1 LPYYLSNHETN
12 CIILQNSFCKHCC
25 HTYNHTYFFGHR
37 DKSLTELKT
46 KYAKAPSAFINV
58 DSIDVHYRDEGNTKD
73 SLPIVLLHG
82 TGASLHTYDA
92 WVAVLKNER
101 RVVRMDLP
109 AFGLT
114 GPFPDDNYS
123 IENYID
129 FIHRFLSTK
138 GITKCILAG
147 NSLGGQIAYRF
158 TIAHPLMVD
167 KLILIDAASYPV
179 ESKSVPIAF
188 RMARIPILN
197 KAIKYI
203 TPRFMVK
210 ASVENV
216 YADKIK
222 VTDTLVDRY
231 FDLALRAGNREALV
245 DRMTFVY
252 DTSTIPLIKNIQQ
265 RTLILWG
272 EQDLLIPTKSAY
284 RFHDDL
290 PNDTMVILKNLGHVP
305 MEEGAVESFKVVLE
319 FLKD

>member
-1 LPYYLSNHETN
+1 MKRIATFLKILFVSIVAIL
-12 CIILQNSFCKHCC
+12 IIIFIL
-25 HTYNHTYFFGHR
+25 FGHR
-37 DKSLTELKT
+37 DKSLAELKT
-46 KYAKAPSAFINV
+46 TYAKAPSAFIMV
-58 DSIDVHYRDEGNTKD
+58 DSMDVHYRDEGNTAD

-92 WVAVLKNER
+92 WVAVLKNEK

-114 GPFPDDNYS
+114 GPFPDGNYS
-123 IENYID
+123 IQNYVR
-129 FIHRFLSTK
+129 FIHDFLSVK

-158 TIAHPLMVD
+158 TIAHPQMVD
-167 KLILIDAASYPV
+167 KLILIDAAGYPL
-179 ESKSVPIAF
+179 EPKSIPIAF

-197 KAIKYI
+197 KAIKYV

-216 YADKIK
+216 YADKTK

-231 FDLALRAGNREALV
+231 FDLALRAGNRQALV
-245 DRMTFVY
+245 DRMTLAY
-252 DTSTIPLIKNIQQ
+252 DSSTIPLIKNIQQ

-290 PNDTMVILKNLGHVP
+290 PNDTLVILKNLGHVP
-305 MEEGAVESFKVVLE
+305 MEEGAKESLEVVMG

>member
-1 LPYYLSNHETN
+1 MKRIAKFFKILFVSIVAILI
-12 CIILQNSFCKHCC
+12 IILIL
-25 HTYNHTYFFGHR
+25 FGHR

-46 KYAKAPSAFINV
+46 KYAKAPSAFISV
-58 DSIDVHYRDEGNTKD
+58 DSMDVHYRDEGNATD

-114 GPFPDDNYS
+114 GPFPDGNYS

-129 FIHRFLSTK
+129 FIHRFLSAK
-138 GITKCILAG
+138 RITKCILAG

-158 TIAHPLMVD
+158 TIAHPQMVD
-167 KLILIDAASYPV
+167 KLILIDAAGYPL
-179 ESKSVPIAF
+179 ESKSIPIGF
-188 RMARIPILN
+188 RIARIPILN

-203 TPRFMVK
+203 TPRFMVR

-216 YADKIK
+216 YADKTK

-231 FDLALRAGNREALV
+231 FDLALRAGNRQALV
-245 DRMTFVY
+245 NRMTLAY
-252 DTSTIPLIKNIQQ
+252 DTSTLPLIKKIKQ

-290 PNDTMVILKNLGHVP
+290 PNDTLVILKKLGHVP
-305 MEEGAVESFKVVLE
+305 MEEGAKESLEVVMR
-319 FLKD
+319 FLKG

>member
-1 LPYYLSNHETN
+1 MKRIATFFKIFFVTIVAILLII
-12 CIILQNSFCKHCC
+12 CIL
-25 HTYNHTYFFGHR
+25 FGHS
-37 DKSLTELKT
+37 DKSLVELKA
-46 KYAKAPSAFINV
+46 KYANAASAFIVV
-58 DSIDVHYRDEGNTKD
+58 DSMDVHYRDEGNATD

-114 GPFPDDNYS
+114 GPFPNHNYS
-123 IENYID
+123 IEKYID
-129 FIHRFLSTK
+129 FVHHFLLAK

-167 KLILIDAASYPV
+167 KLILIDAAGYPL
-179 ESKSVPIAF
+179 ESTSIPIGF

-203 TPRFMVK
+203 TPRFIVK

-216 YADKIK
+216 YADKTK
-222 VTDTLVDRY
+222 VTDTLIDRY
-231 FDLALRAGNREALV
+231 FDLALRAGNRQALV
-245 DRMTFVY
+245 DRMTLSY
-252 DTSTIPLIKNIQQ
+252 DSSTIPLIKNIQQ

-272 EQDLLIPTKSAY
+272 DQDLLISTKSAY
-284 RFHDDL
+284 HFHNDL
-290 PNDTMVILKNLGHVP
+290 PNDTLVILKNAGHVP
-305 MEEGAVESFKVVLE
+305 MEESPKESLGILLE
-319 FLKD
+319 FLKLK

>member
-1 LPYYLSNHETN
+1 MKRIAKFLKILFVSITAILV
-12 CIILQNSFCKHCC
+12 IIFIL
-25 HTYNHTYFFGHR
+25 FGHR
-37 DKSLTELKT
+37 DKSLAELKT
-46 KYAKAPSAFINV
+46 TYAKAPSAFIRI
-58 DSIDVHYRDEGNTKD
+58 DSMDVHYRDEGNAAD

-92 WVAVLKNER
+92 WVAVLKNEKR
-101 RVVRMDLP
+101 IVRMDLP

-114 GPFPDDNYS
+114 GPFPYGNYS
-123 IENYID
+123 IENYIN
-129 FIHRFLSTK
+129 FLHHFLSAK
-138 GITKCILAG
+138 GIAKCILAG

-158 TIAHPLMVD
+158 TIAHPQIVD
-167 KLILIDAASYPV
+167 KLILIDAAGYPL

-197 KAIKYI
+197 KVIKYI
-203 TPRFMVK
+203 TPRFMVR

-216 YADKIK
+216 YADKTK

-231 FDLALRAGNREALV
+231 FDLALRAGNRQALV
-245 DRMTFVY
+245 DRMTFAY

-290 PNDTMVILKNLGHVP
+290 PNDTLVILKNLGHVP
-305 MEEGAVESFKVVLE
+305 MEEGAWESLEVVRI
-319 FLKD
+319 FLKE

>member
-1 LPYYLSNHETN
+1 MKRIAIFIKIFFLSIVVIPV
-12 CIILQNSFCKHCC
+12 IIFIL
-25 HTYNHTYFFGHR
+25 FGHA
-37 DKSLTELKT
+37 DKSLAELKS
-46 KYAKAPSAFINV
+46 KYANAPSAFIRI
-58 DSIDVHYRDEGNTKD
+58 DSMDVHYRDEGNAAD

-92 WVAVLKNER
+92 WAAALKNER
-101 RVVRMDLP
+101 RIVRMDLP

-114 GPFPDDNYS
+114 GPFPNGNYS

-129 FIHRFLSTK
+129 FLHHFLSAK
-138 GITKCILAG
+138 GIAKCILAG

-158 TIAHPLMVD
+158 TSAHPQMVD
-167 KLILIDAASYPV
+167 KLILIDAAGYPL
-179 ESKSVPIAF
+179 ESKSVPIGF
-188 RMARIPILN
+188 RIARIPFLN
-197 KAIKYI
+197 KLLTII

-216 YADKIK
+216 YANKAK
-222 VTDTLVDRY
+222 VTDSIVDRY
-231 FDLALRAGNREALV
+231 FDLTLRAGNRQALV
-245 DRMTFVY
+245 DRMTFAY

-290 PNDTMVILKNLGHVP
+290 PNDTLVILKNLGHVP
-305 MEEGAVESFKVVLE
+305 MEEGAKESLEVVMG
-319 FLKD
+319 FLKE